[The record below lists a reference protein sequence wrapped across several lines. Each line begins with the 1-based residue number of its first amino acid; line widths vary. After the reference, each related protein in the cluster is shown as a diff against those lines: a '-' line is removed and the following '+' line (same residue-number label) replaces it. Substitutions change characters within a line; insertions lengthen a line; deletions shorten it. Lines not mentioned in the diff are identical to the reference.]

1 VFKSTNGGAS
11 WTAINSGLTGLGSNY
26 VKALGIDPVTPT
38 TLYAGTDGGGV
49 FGSIDGGASWTAI
62 NSGLTNNWVNALAI
76 DALSPNN
83 VYLGTNGGVFKSRT
97 GGWSSINDAGIVDA
111 AVHALAIDRV
121 ARPQSMRARTAVVCL
136 CSSEVEKNRR
146 VKWQGRAACW
156 AQTHTRQ

>member
-1 VFKSTNGGAS
+1 MFKSTN
-11 WTAINSGLTGLGSNY
+11 
-26 VKALGIDPVTPT
+26 
-38 TLYAGTDGGGV
+38 
-49 FGSIDGGASWTAI
+49 GGASWTAI

-121 ARPQSMRARTAVVCL
+121 VTATVYAGTYGGGVFVL
-136 CSSEVEKNRR
+136 
-146 VKWQGRAACW
+146 Q
-156 AQTHTRQ
+156 